1 MPQTTETYD
10 IIAIGAGL
18 GALTAAAIQARRGKR
33 VLVIERH
40 KVLGGYASVFARK
53 GTRFDVSLHQIG
65 GAGKTRVR
73 GILEEAGVYDDL
85 EFIKLPV
92 LSHLKIKP
100 DTPTLPIPSGD
111 IKGYQD
117 KLLKM
122 FPTEKRA
129 IRLWFWTMRRFG
141 RQIGYFDRLRVG
153 GPIRQGVGLFLFPL
167 TAPVLL
173 LASLWPLPLS
183 LALRS
188 RNPELRK
195 ILLHFSGYYGLPA
208 DRINMLLPMASNYS
222 YYADGGYYPKGGGYS
237 ISRNL
242 SMVIRKN
249 GGKIITGQGDSK
261 ILTRGDQVIG
271 VQLGDQKILCDE
283 IICGANPFT
292 VYRDMLPDHPR
303 AKSELECIRKLEIGM
318 TASSLYIRLD
328 TAIENL
334 NPDLKGQYEYVC
346 PADGSETQQYHRFTS
361 RSGFDGDYAKDGL
374 TLTIHSSIDPQEGA
388 GSVLNLFYADNYAR
402 WVKLGA
408 NAYQAQKQ
416 IETDKMLTEL
426 EKLLPNVRDHI
437 ETIELGTPLTMQ
449 KFTGNEGGA
458 IYGFAQ
464 TLAQSGR
471 RRFKINSPL
480 RGLKFISAW
489 SNPGGGY
496 EGVLRVA
503 DNYVHP
509 IGWKAYAVLALLIT
523 GATQIGRLF
532 Q

>member
-1 MPQTTETYD
+1 MQQNTEVYD

-18 GALTAAAIQARRGKR
+18 GVLTAAAIQARRGKR
-33 VLVIERH
+33 VLVIEKH

-65 GAGKTRVR
+65 GVEKTRVK
-73 GILEEAGVYDDL
+73 GILEQAGVYDRLD
-85 EFIKLPV
+85 FIKLPV
-92 LSHLKIKP
+92 LSHLELAP
-100 DTPTLPIPSGD
+100 DTPPLAIPSGD
-111 IKGYQD
+111 MNVFRKQ
-117 KLLKM
+117 LLKM

-141 RQIGYFDRLRVG
+141 RQISYFDRIRTG
-153 GPIRQGVGLFLFPL
+153 GALRQGFGLFLFPL
-167 TAPVLL
+167 AAPVLI
-173 LASLWPLPLS
+173 LASIWPLPLS
-183 LALRS
+183 MALHS

-208 DRINMLLPMASNYS
+208 EQINMLLPMAANYS
-222 YYADGGYYPKGGGYS
+222 YYADGGYYPAGGGYA

-242 SMVIRKN
+242 SIVIRKN
-249 GGKIITGQGDSK
+249 GGKITTGQEGSR

-283 IICGANPFT
+283 VICGANPFT
-292 VYRDMLPDHPR
+292 VYREMLPDHPR
-303 AKSELECIRKLEIGM
+303 AKSELKRIRKFEIGM
-318 TASSLYIRLD
+318 TACSLYIRLD
-328 TAIENL
+328 TPIETL
-334 NPDLKGQYEYVC
+334 NPDLKGHYEYVR
-346 PADGSETQQYHRFTS
+346 PPTGSEARHYERFQS
-361 RSGFDGDYAKDGL
+361 RSGFDDDYSKDGL
-374 TLTIHSSIDPQEGA
+374 TLTIHSSIDPQEGT
-388 GSVLNLFYADNYAR
+388 GSILNLFYADNYAR
-402 WVKLGA
+402 WATLDA
-408 NAYQAQKQ
+408 RTYPAQKQ
-416 IETDKMLTEL
+416 IEIDKMLKEL
-426 EKLLPNVRDHI
+426 EKLLPDVRNHI
-437 ETIELGTPLTMQ
+437 ETIELATPLTMQ

-503 DNYVHP
+503 DNYANP
-509 IGWKAYAVLALLIT
+509 ISRRAYVVLALLI
-523 GATQIGRLF
+523 ASAILIGKLV
-532 Q
+532 

>member
-1 MPQTTETYD
+1 MKQDIETYD

-18 GALTAAAIQARRGKR
+18 GALTASAIQARRGKR
-33 VLVIERH
+33 VLVIEKH

-65 GAGKTRVR
+65 GVEKTRVR
-73 GILEEAGVYDDL
+73 GILEQAGVYDRLD
-85 EFIKLPV
+85 FVKLPV
-92 LSHLKIKP
+92 LSHLELAP
-100 DTPTLPIPSGD
+100 DTPPLAIPSGD
-111 IKGYQD
+111 MKEFRNQLIG
-117 KLLKM
+117 M

-141 RQIGYFDRLRVG
+141 RQIAYFDNLRTAS
-153 GPIRQGVGLFLFPL
+153 PLRQAIGLFFFPL
-167 TAPVLL
+167 MAPVLM
-173 LASLWPLPLS
+173 LASIWPLPLS

-208 DRINMLLPMASNYS
+208 ERINMLFPMAANYS
-222 YYADGGYYPKGGGYS
+222 YYADGGYYPKGGGYAF
-237 ISRNL
+237 SRNL

-249 GGKIITGQGDSK
+249 GGKIITGQGDSR
-261 ILTRGDQVIG
+261 ILTRGDQVTG
-271 VQLGDQKILCDE
+271 VQLGDQKFHCDE

-303 AKSELECIRKLEIGM
+303 ARSELERIGKLETGM
-318 TASSLYIRLD
+318 TACSLYIRLD
-328 TAIENL
+328 TPIEEL
-334 NPDLKGQYEYVC
+334 NPDLKSQYEYVR
-346 PADGSETQQYHRFTS
+346 PAEGSEAQHYERFQS
-361 RSGFDGDYAKDGL
+361 RSGFNDDYSKDGL
-374 TLTIHSSIDPQEGA
+374 TLTVHSSIDPQEGT
-388 GSVLNLFYADNYAR
+388 GSILNLFYADNYAR
-402 WVKLGA
+402 WAKLGA

-426 EKLLPNVRDHI
+426 EKLLPNVRSHI
-437 ETIELGTPLTMQ
+437 DTIELGTPLTMQ

-471 RRFKINSPL
+471 RRFKTDSPL

-503 DNYVHP
+503 DSYANP
-509 IGWKAYAVLALLIT
+509 ISKKAYVVLALLI
-523 GATQIGRLF
+523 ASAILIGRLF
-532 Q
+532 